1 MGRRTKSFLNG
12 KQPIIPKACSGNTT
26 VPLDL
31 KPICPSGCYLK
42 NKRPIRISAFPK
54 KKNHNVCILNIQGR
68 TKEGDPCYHGD
79 NGQDIFVSSRELSF
93 GLGNITRLH
102 LLSFS

>member
-12 KQPIIPKACSGNTT
+12 RQPIIPKAYCSGNTT

-42 NKRPIRISAFPK
+42 NKSPIPQSAFQ
-54 KKNHNVCILNIQGR
+54 KKNLKKSKCLHTEYTGKHKGR
-68 TKEGDPCYHGD
+68 
-79 NGQDIFVSSRELSF
+79 
-93 GLGNITRLH
+93 
-102 LLSFS
+102 